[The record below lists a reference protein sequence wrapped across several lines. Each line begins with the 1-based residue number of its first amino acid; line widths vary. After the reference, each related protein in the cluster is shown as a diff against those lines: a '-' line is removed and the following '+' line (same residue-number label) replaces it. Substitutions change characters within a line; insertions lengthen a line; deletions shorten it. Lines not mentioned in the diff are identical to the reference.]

1 MVMCIVKKASEELL
15 KIGLPGTAGQLV
27 DYVTILE
34 ERARMVPQGS
44 RENWRYTFAGQVLAA
59 SISCDRHGDK
69 ALFSVQMAD
78 MLLAELERAKG
89 STGRQA
95 VAK

>member
-1 MVMCIVKKASEELL
+1 MIMCIVKKASEELL

-44 RENWRYTFAGQVLAA
+44 REHWRRTFAGQFLAA

-78 MLLAELERAKG
+78 RLLAELELAKRG
-89 STGRQA
+89 T
-95 VAK
+95 AK